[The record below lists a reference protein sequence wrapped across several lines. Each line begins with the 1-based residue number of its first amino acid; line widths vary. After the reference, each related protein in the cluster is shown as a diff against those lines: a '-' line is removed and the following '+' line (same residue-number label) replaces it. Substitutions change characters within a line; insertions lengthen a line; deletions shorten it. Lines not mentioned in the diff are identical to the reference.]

1 MTTKAF
7 FTVADKHKAFW
18 LGVSIFLAMSGW
30 ILITLFEMNGTVNS
44 IKTDADN
51 RAIMQKNMSDKVD
64 KNYEIL
70 QGKADERENR
80 ADHFY
85 IKGEVVKIND
95 KLDQITG
102 KNRTTLMSKIDTV
115 KEKTIL
121 LVVKLDTV
129 KRLLETKLTGIPYK
143 EINNLVINSK

>member
-1 MTTKAF
+1 MATKNF
-7 FTVADKHKAFW
+7 FTSADKRKAFW
-18 LGVSIFLAMSGW
+18 IGISVFITMTGW
-30 ILITLFEMNGTVNS
+30 ILNTMYIMNGTVNA
-44 IKTDADN
+44 IRADANN
-51 RAIMQKNMSDKVD
+51 RVILQMQIANKVD

-102 KNRTTLMSKIDTV
+102 KNRTTLMLKIDTV

-143 EINNLVINSK
+143 ELNQYVINSK